1 MENNQIL
8 QGAAAGQDWVTSVKS
23 PLSPVALSSRAPHRQ
38 KQTNKKTSES
48 RREHRS
54 KTKVIFMELCRATP
68 SPPPA
73 GLTPGVTFQSGA
85 GSPCLTMFFPTGPR
99 CHKSSEL
106 RWDSCWALSSRACG
120 EGEDAQGREK
130 EIVRAIGLTSNQW
143 PRAPKSCDV
152 VNLGS
157 SRPWDPQFRGW
168 GGPAA
173 WAGCQC
179 YQIWVG
185 ATSWPEVFG
194 SFRARNCPLAWEARN
209 WVQEQRV

>member
-1 MENNQIL
+1 
-8 QGAAAGQDWVTSVKS
+8 
-23 PLSPVALSSRAPHRQ
+23 
-38 KQTNKKTSES
+38 
-48 RREHRS
+48 
-54 KTKVIFMELCRATP
+54 MELCRATP

-194 SFRARNCPLAWEARN
+194 SFRARNCPLVGRQGTEFRNKESRQKRARESRPNPRGLGFKTAFCPFPKN
-209 WVQEQRV
+209 WMAG